1 MVDAVVYD
9 MDTNDTSMG
18 WYVDFLALVFVT
30 LSVIMARPPGY
41 GYRLFLCSDVRLQLG
56 VEGLLVRFGNNAQEV
71 YTCRGL

>member
-41 GYRLFLCSDVRLQLG
+41 EYRLFLCSDVRLQLG